1 MSSEAI
7 ERAALVARVE
17 VLEAA
22 LRDAN
27 ETNAALSEAVRLLQQ
42 RTCNEWDCAGGSV
55 HPSKACSG
63 CERMY
68 ERVDVLLGA
77 SLPVREET
85 E

>member
-22 LRDAN
+22 LRDAASEN
-27 ETNAALSEAVRLLQQ
+27 VALREERDALDAYAKHLLQ
-42 RTCNEWDCAGGSV
+42 RYVA
-55 HPSKACSG
+55 P
-63 CERMY
+63 
-68 ERVDVLLGA
+68 LA

-85 E
+85 T